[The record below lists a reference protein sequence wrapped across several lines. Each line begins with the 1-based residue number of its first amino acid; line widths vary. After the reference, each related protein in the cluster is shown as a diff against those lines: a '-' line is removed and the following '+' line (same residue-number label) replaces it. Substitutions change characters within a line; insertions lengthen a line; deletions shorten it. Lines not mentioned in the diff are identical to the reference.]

1 MRKIKKMRLERGFT
15 QRYIAYKTGVSQQA
29 VVKWESG
36 ETMPAYSRLKTLA
49 KIYDCTVD
57 ELLDWLK

>member
-36 ETMPAYSRLKTLA
+36 EAMPAYPRLKMLA

-57 ELLDWLK
+57 KLLD